1 MTIALGMVC
10 CITEDELNSIIKK
23 GRMMVKEGKDRK
35 LQAEDAPPL
44 EWSGWEHFWGDDD
57 P

>member
-35 LQAEDAPPL
+35 LQASDAPL
-44 EWSGWEHFWGDDD
+44 EYSGYMHIWDDDD